1 MMCRASL
8 GEFGPSPSR
17 KPPGEAKGAC
27 GSLFVSAT
35 AADMEVS
42 KISAGVRGEA
52 VFHYSCFCYY
62 LFGVFVWQSP
72 GQWWEVSLTRSIL
85 TSDLTWELPFTF
97 FFCMCRF
104 SVCLI
109 LPPLNKCL
117 FLLAQKEKSTEQ
129 ELCLIRCSELTINA
143 VKAPSKKEQKY
154 HRNHL
159 RLKRGFF
166 CFLFLFFPTFFS
178 CCYWFLKSD
187 SFKDTSK

>member
-62 LFGVFVWQSP
+62 LFGVFV
-72 GQWWEVSLTRSIL
+72 
-85 TSDLTWELPFTF
+85 
-97 FFCMCRF
+97 
-104 SVCLI
+104 
-109 LPPLNKCL
+109 
-117 FLLAQKEKSTEQ
+117 
-129 ELCLIRCSELTINA
+129 
-143 VKAPSKKEQKY
+143 
-154 HRNHL
+154 
-159 RLKRGFF
+159 
-166 CFLFLFFPTFFS
+166 
-178 CCYWFLKSD
+178 
-187 SFKDTSK
+187 